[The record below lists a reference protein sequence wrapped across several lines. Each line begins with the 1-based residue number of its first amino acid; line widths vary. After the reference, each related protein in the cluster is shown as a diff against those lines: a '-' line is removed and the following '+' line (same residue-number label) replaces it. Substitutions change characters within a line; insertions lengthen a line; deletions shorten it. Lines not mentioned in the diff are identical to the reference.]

1 VKNGE
6 NEMTFGAVDIPT
18 RGIDDL
24 RKTLRNHESKLGAAK
39 KQRDTILIDMRKAST
54 AADLGDQR
62 ARLELNALHKS
73 DAAVGRLVL
82 SAEAQVFEAEKRL
95 QMAENQAAVAASKRA
110 SADEPLLR
118 DKLFEV
124 ICPDGRKVRH
134 RHSSLEAL
142 QKALQPGYVAV
153 GQVFGANED
162 DTGGIVSRPGAPS
175 MMKALLE
182 SQGDDLIEWL
192 TARGI
197 KATAA

>member
-1 VKNGE
+1 
-6 NEMTFGAVDIPT
+6 MTFGAVNIPT
-18 RGIDDL
+18 LGVEEL
-24 RKTLRNHESKLGAAK
+24 RASLKAHESKLAAAK
-39 KQRDTILIDMRKAST
+39 KQRDVILIDTRKASA
-54 AADLGDQR
+54 AADTGDQR
-62 ARLELNALHKS
+62 AGATLRALAKA
-73 DAAVGRLVL
+73 DAAAGRLVS
-82 SAEAQVFEAEKRL
+82 SAETQVFEAEKRL
-95 QMAENQAAVAASKRA
+95 QMALNQQAVAAAKKA
-110 SADEPLLR
+110 SIDGAAAPHDR
-118 DKLFEV
+118 LFEV

-142 QKALQPGYVAV
+142 QKALQPGYVAA

-162 DTGGIVSRPGAPS
+162 DSGGIISRPGVPS

>member
-1 VKNGE
+1 
-6 NEMTFGAVDIPT
+6 
-18 RGIDDL
+18 
-24 RKTLRNHESKLGAAK
+24 
-39 KQRDTILIDMRKAST
+39 
-54 AADLGDQR
+54 
-62 ARLELNALHKS
+62 
-73 DAAVGRLVL
+73 VGRLVS

-95 QMAENQAAVAASKRA
+95 QMAENQAAVAAAKRA
-110 SADEPLLR
+110 SADEPLPLLR

-134 RHSSLEAL
+134 RHSSPEAL
-142 QKALQPGYVAV
+142 QKVLQPGYVAA

-162 DTGGIVSRPGAPS
+162 DSGGIISRPGVPS

-192 TARGI
+192 TARGF